1 MGLKHTP
8 SLALELGADSGS
20 QSGIR
25 NTRGGP
31 CRGRPAQYVSAQVSR
46 LGLLSFPPSPSTAD
60 AYIEVYTVWLQF
72 SEFIRSFEFIPST
85 LRSLMLCPEV
95 PRLPQT
101 FGGLHAVWQYRNV
114 GYKKFQKR
122 ITKEEYFCCN
132 FHRILEY
139 AKLEKALRPVRDFF
153 HHPEAMNGGILV

>member
-1 MGLKHTP
+1 MQSPLSVEDSALSSFFEPVLPNYLFISQRTFREAFAAANRAVDEFPLDALIDYSNALLAVDSPPIIYGTP
-8 SLALELGADSGS
+8 
-20 QSGIR
+20 
-25 NTRGGP
+25 
-31 CRGRPAQYVSAQVSR
+31 
-46 LGLLSFPPSPSTAD
+46 TAD

-122 ITKEEYFCCN
+122 ITEEEYF
-132 FHRILEY
+132 
-139 AKLEKALRPVRDFF
+139 
-153 HHPEAMNGGILV
+153 